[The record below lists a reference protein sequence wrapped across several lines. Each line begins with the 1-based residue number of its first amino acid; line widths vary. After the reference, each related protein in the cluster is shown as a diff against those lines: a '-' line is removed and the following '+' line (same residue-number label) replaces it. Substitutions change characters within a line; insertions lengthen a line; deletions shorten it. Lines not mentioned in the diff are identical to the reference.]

1 LIEVVFY
8 IYNNKDKLC
17 VCDSAMSMSILWES
31 WVCPLCKIS
40 NKVYEDQCRLVKS
53 AIRCIINLNGIIGEQ
68 NNLFLLPKEMTFS
81 IVFLNEIYK
90 KRGGAK

>member
-1 LIEVVFY
+1 
-8 IYNNKDKLC
+8 
-17 VCDSAMSMSILWES
+17 MSMSILWES

-68 NNLFLLPKEMTFS
+68 NNLFLLPKEMTF
-81 IVFLNEIYK
+81 LHELYK
-90 KRGGAK
+90 HRGGAKELIFIISKETAF